1 MPSCRILAS
10 ILAQGSVSMRIVRYH
25 YQNQTA
31 YGVYENDCVT
41 PINGDIFGA
50 YTFGEPPLP
59 LSAVQLLAPII
70 PRQLFAIGL
79 NYHDHV
85 GELDFAKKLP
95 TEPISFIAASSAVIG
110 PNEAIC
116 LNDRTSRI
124 DAEAELVAVIGKP
137 CYQVSEAEA
146 LAYVLGYT
154 CGNDV
159 SNRDMQSQDGQW
171 FRGKSYPTYK
181 PLGPWIETD
190 LDPSALAIEGRVN
203 GRLVQSSNTQ
213 HLLFSV
219 AKLISFLSA
228 FTPLEAGDCIMTGT
242 PQGVTQ
248 LHPADLVEVTIE
260 GIGTLSN
267 PVR

>member
-1 MPSCRILAS
+1 
-10 ILAQGSVSMRIVRYH
+10 MRIVRYC
-25 YQNQTA
+25 YQDQAA
-31 YGVYENDCVT
+31 YGVYQNDGIH
-41 PINGDIFGA
+41 PINGDIFG
-50 YTFGEPPLP
+50 TFSLSDATLP
-59 LSAVQLLAPII
+59 LSAVNLLAPII

-110 PNEAIC
+110 PQDAIC

-124 DAEAELVAVIGKP
+124 DEEAELVAVIGKH
-137 CYQVSEAEA
+137 CYQVSESDA

-159 SNRDMQSQDGQW
+159 SNRDVQSQDGQW

-181 PLGPWIETD
+181 PLGPWIETE
-190 LDPSALAIEGRVN
+190 LDPRALAIEGRVN
-203 GRLVQSSNTQ
+203 GQLVQSSNTQ
-213 HLLFSV
+213 HLLFPV
-219 AKLISFLSA
+219 AKLIAFLSA

-248 LHPADLVEVTIE
+248 LHPADLVEITIE